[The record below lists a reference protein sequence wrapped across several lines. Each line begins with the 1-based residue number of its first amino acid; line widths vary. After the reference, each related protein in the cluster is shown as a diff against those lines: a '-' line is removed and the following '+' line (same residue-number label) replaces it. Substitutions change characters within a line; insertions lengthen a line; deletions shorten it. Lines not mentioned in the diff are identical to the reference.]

1 MPQASPSK
9 LEYVLNPIYPS
20 KGKTMKKLNKL
31 NTIQERNNTHKKHG
45 IMFMIQNLKKKYAI
59 NLHPENDTQNRLHV
73 LSLVECYSHELWFWK
88 IYKRYKNR
96 GFCPYCL
103 VFYFR
108 TIASNNIDTNSD
120 LCKFIFPMK
129 TKILHVIIS

>member
-73 LSLVECYSHELWFWK
+73 LSLVECYSHEL
-88 IYKRYKNR
+88 
-96 GFCPYCL
+96 
-103 VFYFR
+103 
-108 TIASNNIDTNSD
+108 
-120 LCKFIFPMK
+120 
-129 TKILHVIIS
+129 